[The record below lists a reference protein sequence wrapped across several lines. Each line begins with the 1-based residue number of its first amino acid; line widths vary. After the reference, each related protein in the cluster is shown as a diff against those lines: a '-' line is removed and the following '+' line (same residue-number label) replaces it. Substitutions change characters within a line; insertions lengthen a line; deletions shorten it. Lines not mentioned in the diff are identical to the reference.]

1 MFEIEILHN
10 WKQYYFKC
18 TRFDGMRLN
27 WDNSPEFSLTD
38 ALGIG
43 HTILMLPMRALLKAM
58 DMLQPVAEY
67 FNVGCSAGRSTDWML
82 GSALLWVLI
91 IAVVLQ
97 VTGSKR
103 VRKSKKIAEAV

>member
-67 FNVGCSAGRSTDWML
+67 FNVGCSTGRSMDWML